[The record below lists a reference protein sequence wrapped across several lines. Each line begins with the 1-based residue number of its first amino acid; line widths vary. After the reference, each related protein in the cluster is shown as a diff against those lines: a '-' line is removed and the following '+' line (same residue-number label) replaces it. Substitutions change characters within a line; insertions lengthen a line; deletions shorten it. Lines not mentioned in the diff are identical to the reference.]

1 MNNFRNKKRI
11 FLITVAVIC
20 CHMILC
26 GFGVT
31 PDIAELKVKKPFVD
45 LDLMV
50 KDSVGTNGAEEV
62 KKEEAE
68 PSSAISPGTDA
79 EKTTGETVIRVKGNM
94 IKLDGGLYS
103 TDFDDFSKKFNAR
116 YNRNMTVRLID
127 EYADAETFKNIQSLF
142 WKKDITPVVEQID
155 E

>member
-1 MNNFRNKKRI
+1 MKNCRNKKRI
-11 FLITVAVIC
+11 FLIIVSVISC
-20 CHMILC
+20 YVLLC

-31 PDIAELKVKKPFVD
+31 PDIAELKVKKPFID

-62 KKEEAE
+62 EKEESD
-68 PSSAISPGTDA
+68 PSPVISPGTDP
-79 EKTTGETVIRVKGNM
+79 EKTSGEIVIRVKGNM

-116 YNRNMTVRLID
+116 YNRNMKVRLVD

-142 WKKDITPVVEQID
+142 WKKDITPVIEQID